1 MKINVLDK
9 GFVYLVDKMGD
20 DNRIVQSARVSYG
33 EGTKSY
39 REDRDLIR
47 YLMENQ
53 HTSPFEQVVFV
64 FHMKLPIFVAR
75 QIVRSRTARL
85 NECSGRYSELPEE
98 FYVPN
103 PENVATQST
112 NNKQGR
118 GETFEPNTANHIIS
132 NMKCMARDEFKHYKW
147 MLEQNVAREIARI
160 NLPLSTYTEWYW
172 QMDLRNLFHFLKLR
186 LDSHAQYETR
196 VYAEAV
202 YQIIKPIVP
211 IACEAFEDFVL
222 NAKTFSAKEVALI
235 KQHLENFDFSTLT
248 NKEKSK
254 FIKKLEV

>member
-1 MKINVLDK
+1 
-9 GFVYLVDKMGD
+9 MGD

-33 EGTKSY
+33 EGTKSF

-75 QIVRSRTARL
+75 QIIRHRTARL

-98 FYVPN
+98 FYVPD
-103 PENVATQST
+103 PENIATQST

-118 GETFEPNTANHIIS
+118 GETFELNTANHIIS
-132 NMKCMARDEFKHYKW
+132 NMKSMARDEFKHYKW

-186 LDSHAQYETR
+186 LDAHAQYETR
-196 VYAEAV
+196 VYAEAI
-202 YQIIKPIVP
+202 YKIIKPVVP
-211 IACEAFEDFVL
+211 IACEAFEDFSL

-235 KQHLENFDFSTLT
+235 KQHMENFDLSCLT
-248 NKEKSK
+248 TKEKTK
-254 FIKKLEV
+254 FIKKFT